1 MDNSALNNA
10 AIRWLLAESEVPYS
24 TNASSTSSASTRMSS
39 TEEFS
44 YNTSTSVKHSLLA
57 QSDNNESFKKTDAA
71 IVCTESSEDIR
82 LQKLPRKLFSM
93 LSDAKINH
101 IISWMP
107 HGRAWKIRKKKEFI
121 EDVLP
126 QYFEYTNYN
135 SFVRLVNAWG
145 FRRITSG
152 LDANAYYHE
161 LFLRGMPLLHNKMH
175 RLKKNQ
181 KKESSPS
188 KSTPDFYAM
197 DKISPL
203 PPLDNSEAPVDK
215 TSRRLSLT
223 RPSIGMAALNHN
235 GAKALSPLNQV
246 SQLPSLPTV
255 GVNRPSMNRVALNH
269 SEANELSLLSQAPQ
283 MSPLLTAGPNQLGNA
298 QLASYLLNR
307 QQGQQLGQLALP
319 LNHVFNHDTLIANQ
333 IFAEQQRQMSLS
345 LPTNLYNNFF
355 LSRSEAI
362 ASVGRVPSANTVENA
377 LLNVSNL
384 QGRNSASN
392 ITENVL
398 LNDSNAIA
406 ALDFLKSLQQQG
418 LPSISRSDCAN
429 VFPASRR

>member
-57 QSDNNESFKKTDAA
+57 QSDNNESFKKNDAA

-223 RPSIGMAALNHN
+223 SPSIGMAALDHN
-235 GAKALSPLNQV
+235 GTKALSPLNQV

>member
-345 LPTNLYNNFF
+345 LPTYLLDSFF
-355 LSRSEAI
+355 TNRSAGN
-362 ASVGRVPSANTVENA
+362 VGDNA

-392 ITENVL
+392 IRENVW
-398 LNDSNAIA
+398 LNGSNTSA
-406 ALDFLKSLQQQG
+406 ALDFLKSIQHQELPGVASSNASNIFSNLQ
-418 LPSISRSDCAN
+418 R
-429 VFPASRR
+429 

>member
-1 MDNSALNNA
+1 
-10 AIRWLLAESEVPYS
+10 
-24 TNASSTSSASTRMSS
+24 
-39 TEEFS
+39 
-44 YNTSTSVKHSLLA
+44 
-57 QSDNNESFKKTDAA
+57 
-71 IVCTESSEDIR
+71 
-82 LQKLPRKLFSM
+82 
-93 LSDAKINH
+93 
-101 IISWMP
+101 
-107 HGRAWKIRKKKEFI
+107 
-121 EDVLP
+121 
-126 QYFEYTNYN
+126 
-135 SFVRLVNAWG
+135 
-145 FRRITSG
+145 
-152 LDANAYYHE
+152 
-161 LFLRGMPLLHNKMH
+161 MH

-223 RPSIGMAALNHN
+223 SPSIGMTALDHN
-235 GAKALSPLNQV
+235 RTKALSPLNQV

>member
-319 LNHVFNHDTLIANQ
+319 LNRVFNQDTLIANQ

-345 LPTNLYNNFF
+345 LPTYLLDSFF
-355 LSRSEAI
+355 TNRSAGN
-362 ASVGRVPSANTVENA
+362 VGDNA

>member
-345 LPTNLYNNFF
+345 LPTYLLDSFF
-355 LSRSEAI
+355 TNRSAGN
-362 ASVGRVPSANTVENA
+362 VGDNA

>member
-345 LPTNLYNNFF
+345 LPTYLLDSFF
-355 LSRSEAI
+355 TNRSAGN
-362 ASVGRVPSANTVENA
+362 VGDNA

-392 ITENVL
+392 IRENVW
-398 LNDSNAIA
+398 LNGSNTSA